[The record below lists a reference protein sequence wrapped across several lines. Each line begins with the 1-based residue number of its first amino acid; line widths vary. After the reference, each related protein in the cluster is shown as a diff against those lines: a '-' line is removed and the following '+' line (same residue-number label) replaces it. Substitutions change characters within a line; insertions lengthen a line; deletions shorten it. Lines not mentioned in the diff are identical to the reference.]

1 MKKIIKIATRQSPL
15 AIKQAEIVREIILN
29 HFNEIEVILVPMV
42 SSGDNIDSKIFKSNG
57 GKGLFIKEL
66 EDSLLKKETDLAV
79 HSMKDVP
86 ARLLNNFSILTIM
99 ERVDPRDVFL
109 SNKFKSLDQM
119 AESSIVG
126 TSSPRR
132 IALLKSINKNIQIEE
147 LRGNIQTR
155 IDKLNGGKVDAI
167 ILAAAGLMRLSL
179 QDKIKQNLPLNTF
192 IPSAGQGVLC
202 VEFLKKNHNIKKMLL
217 ECVNK
222 NVEICVN
229 IERMFVKKI
238 NGDCMSPIGVHAQ
251 IEDKEVIVEA
261 IVSNL
266 KGSKFIKSK
275 IIGLKKD
282 SIEIA
287 NKFANFFIKQ
297 GARKLIKH

>member
-1 MKKIIKIATRQSPL
+1 MNDK
-15 AIKQAEIVREIILN
+15 
-29 HFNEIEVILVPMV
+29 
-42 SSGDNIDSKIFKSNG
+42 
-57 GKGLFIKEL
+57 
-66 EDSLLKKETDLAV
+66 
-79 HSMKDVP
+79 
-86 ARLLNNFSILTIM
+86 NFSILTIM

-251 IEDKEVIVEA
+251 IEDKEVVVEA

>member
-42 SSGDNIDSKIFKSNG
+42 STGDNIDSKIFKSNG

-155 IDKLNGGKVDAI
+155 IDRLNGGKVDAI

-217 ECVNK
+217 KCVNK

>member
-251 IEDKEVIVEA
+251 IEDKEVVVEA